1 MVGWFPTQ
9 CSPLIV
15 QCYLIGM
22 PYEKKIIKVDGR
34 TLTYELC
41 RSARAKSVTLRI
53 HPGPAEGGR
62 VVLTV
67 PKRASVQNAER
78 FLTDHASWVVD
89 QVKQLAGRETILPY
103 TGRQEY
109 RKRREEALS
118 FVQRKV
124 EHWNGMYGFE
134 YGSVSVRD
142 QKTRW
147 GSCSGKGNLSFSWK
161 LIMLPERMADYV
173 IVHELCHLKE
183 FNHSPRFWEL
193 VSQAI
198 PDCRHIARELRKG

>member
-1 MVGWFPTQ
+1 
-9 CSPLIV
+9 
-15 QCYLIGM
+15 M
-22 PYEKKIIKVDGR
+22 PNEKKTIDRDGS

-41 RSARAKSVTLRI
+41 RSARAKRVTLRI
-53 HPGPAEGGR
+53 HPGPEEGGR
-62 VVLTV
+62 IVLTV
-67 PKRASVQNAER
+67 PKRASVRNAER
-78 FLTDHASWVVD
+78 FLAEHASWAAE
-89 QVKQLAGRETILPY
+89 QVKRLAGRESILPY

-109 RKRREEALS
+109 RKRRNEAVE
-118 FVQRKV
+118 FIHGKV
-124 EHWNGMYGFE
+124 AYWNGHYGFRH
-134 YGSVSVRD
+134 GRITVRD

-183 FNHSPRFWEL
+183 FNHSRRFWEL
-193 VSQAI
+193 VSRTI